1 MEQEEERQGDVIG
14 AAAIPRHLKEWSCVA
29 AAALVIVCNDMGF
42 FVFLKQLLVFL
53 YET

>member
-29 AAALVIVCNDMGF
+29 AAALVIVCNDRGF
-42 FVFLKQLLVFL
+42 LFLRTASRFSR
-53 YET
+53 